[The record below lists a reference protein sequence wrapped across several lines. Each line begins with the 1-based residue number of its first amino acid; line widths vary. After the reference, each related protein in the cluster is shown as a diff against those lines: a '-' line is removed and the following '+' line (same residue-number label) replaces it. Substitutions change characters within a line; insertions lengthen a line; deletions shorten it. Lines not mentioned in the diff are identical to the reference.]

1 MYEVWQDM
9 RFGLRMFRKTPGI
22 TAFAVLSLALATG
35 ATAAIFSVV
44 NAVLLRPLP
53 FADPGRL
60 VQIAETSMVRDDLE
74 ALRAQS
80 QAFESFSEYSTGTQ
94 NLQGRSSVE
103 RVTTIV
109 ADRDLFDVLG
119 ARTLA
124 GRTFRDDDQFV
135 AVLSEPLWR
144 AGFAGDPDVIGQQVT
159 LDDRSFTVV
168 GVMPRAFQF
177 PYGAAS
183 VLRGA
188 MAEGR
193 VDVWVAEHRP
203 LRTRLSRLV
212 ARLKPGA
219 TADAGTAEIAAV
231 EALRRS
237 QDPGAQRMERA
248 RVVPYSD
255 SVLEPARRSL
265 WMLFGAVALVLIAA
279 CVNVANLLLAR
290 TASRMQELATRAALG
305 ASRARL
311 ARQLMIESLL
321 LALAGGLAGIV
332 VARWTSRLLVAFG
345 AQRVPRMDEVVF
357 DWTVFA
363 FLLIVCAVTAL
374 FFGVAPALAAG
385 RVDVGIVAKE
395 AGRATTGRRYG
406 RVRDALV
413 VAEVALAFVL
423 ASGAALVVGEME
435 RLRESDNGMAIE
447 KVVTFHLGQPMTQG
461 IELQYYDIASRVT
474 QIPGVQA
481 AGFTQVLPLQNWG
494 WLSWSSDFLIRGAS
508 PRREAPF
515 QIELRYVTPG
525 YFRALGIPVR
535 AGRSIEASDTMQ
547 SPRVI
552 MINATLARMSFGTA
566 DPVGVEMNRGR
577 IIGVVGDV
585 RQVQLD
591 RPTVP
596 EIYFPMAQNWS
607 QVADLGM
614 TLVVRTAGS
623 PAGVVD
629 AVRARV
635 LDVNPRMAIFNVRT
649 MEQVVSDSLWN
660 LNLYRWL
667 MGWFAALTLL
677 LSAVGLY
684 GVVSHSV
691 SSRRR
696 EWAVR
701 LALGSAPAD
710 VARIVI
716 VRGISL
722 AAIGVSAGIALN
734 VVAVR
739 SLEAA
744 FPALA
749 ANAGNRTLAIVA
761 VPILTIALAASWL
774 PSMRAARIAPAAALR
789 AE

>member
-1 MYEVWQDM
+1 M
-9 RFGLRMFRKTPGI
+9 
-22 TAFAVLSLALATG
+22 
-35 ATAAIFSVV
+35 
-44 NAVLLRPLP
+44 
-53 FADPGRL
+53 
-60 VQIAETSMVRDDLE
+60 
-74 ALRAQS
+74 
-80 QAFESFSEYSTGTQ
+80 
-94 NLQGRSSVE
+94 
-103 RVTTIV
+103 
-109 ADRDLFDVLG
+109 
-119 ARTLA
+119 
-124 GRTFRDDDQFV
+124 
-135 AVLSEPLWR
+135 
-144 AGFAGDPDVIGQQVT
+144 
-159 LDDRSFTVV
+159 
-168 GVMPRAFQF
+168 
-177 PYGAAS
+177 
-183 VLRGA
+183 
-188 MAEGR
+188 
-193 VDVWVAEHRP
+193 
-203 LRTRLSRLV
+203 SRLV

-231 EALRRS
+231 ETLRRS

-255 SVLEPARRSL
+255 SVLGPARRSL